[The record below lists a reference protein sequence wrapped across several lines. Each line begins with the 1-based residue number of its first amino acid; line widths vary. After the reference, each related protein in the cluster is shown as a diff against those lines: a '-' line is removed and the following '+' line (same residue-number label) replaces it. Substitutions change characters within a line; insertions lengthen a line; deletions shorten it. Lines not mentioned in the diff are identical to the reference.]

1 MIKRFLGQAHENAL
15 LPEGRLSGPM
25 PWVTAII
32 IFLTILAAASSLSLM
47 RASQSISKEIAGRVT
62 VQIVDGNADRRM
74 AAKRAVIQQLEQNP
88 LVRAVHPVDDNEI
101 IVLMKQWLGDD
112 ADTLGL
118 PMPALIDVDLVGAAD
133 EGSLARLDHVVK
145 TASPVARVEPHANWL
160 GPVSNLVSTFA
171 WLAFVLV
178 IMLTIAVGAVVML
191 TARSALTVHHG
202 TIELLHLIGAND
214 AQISR
219 LFQRR
224 LALDAGFGGMV
235 GFLAALTV
243 ILLVGSQVGKV
254 GSALMSQASL
264 GWGWLVLPL
273 IPIVLIF
280 VAALTARFTISNAL
294 RRIL

>member
-1 MIKRFLGQAHENAL
+1 MIKRFLGQPHENAL

-160 GPVSNLVSTFA
+160 GPVSSLVSTFA

-224 LALDAGFGGMV
+224 LALDAGFGGTV

-264 GWGWLVLPL
+264 GWGWLILPL
-273 IPIVLIF
+273 IPIALIF

>member
-112 ADTLGL
+112 ADALGL

>member
-1 MIKRFLGQAHENAL
+1 MVRKFLGTSHENAL

-25 PWVTAII
+25 PWVIAII
-32 IFLTILAAASSLSLM
+32 IFLTILAAASSLSLTQ
-47 RASQSISKEIAGRVT
+47 ASQSISKEIAGRVT
-62 VQIVDGNADRRM
+62 VQIVDGNSERRTT
-74 AAKRAVIQQLEQNP
+74 ATRAVVQQLEQHP
-88 LVRAVHPVDDNEI
+88 LVRAVHPVDDGEI
-101 IVLMKQWLGDD
+101 INLMKQWLGDD
-112 ADTLGL
+112 ASTLGL
-118 PMPALIDVDLVGAAD
+118 PMPALIDVDLVGPAD
-133 EGSLARLDHVVK
+133 EGSVARLDHAVK
-145 TASPVARVEPHANWL
+145 AASPVARIEPHASWL

-224 LALDAGFGGMV
+224 LALDAGFGGLL
-235 GFLAALTV
+235 GFLAALIV
-243 ILLVGSQVGKV
+243 IFLVGSQVGKV
-254 GSALMSQASL
+254 GSALMSEATL
-264 GWGWLVLPL
+264 GWGWLILPL
-273 IPIVLIF
+273 IPIGLVI
-280 VAALTARFTISNAL
+280 VAGLTARFTISSAL

>member
-1 MIKRFLGQAHENAL
+1 MMRQFFGTPHENAL

-25 PWVTAII
+25 PWVIAII
-32 IFLTILAAASSLSLM
+32 IFLTVLAAASSLALM
-47 RASQSISKEIAGRVT
+47 QASQSISKDIAGRVT
-62 VQIVDGNADRRM
+62 VQIVDGNADRRTT
-74 AAKRAVIQQLEQNP
+74 ARRAIVQLLEREPQ
-88 LVRAVHPVDDNEI
+88 VRAVHPVDESEI
-101 IVLMKQWLGDD
+101 IRLMKQWLGDD

-133 EGSLARLDHVVK
+133 EGSLARLDRAVK
-145 TASPVARVEPHANWL
+145 SVSPAARVEPHSNWL

-171 WLAFVLV
+171 WLAFILV
-178 IMLTIAVGAVVML
+178 IMLTVAVGAVVML

-235 GFLAALTV
+235 GFFAALIV
-243 ILLVGSQVGKV
+243 IFLVGSQIGKV
-254 GSALMSQASL
+254 GSALMSQAAL
-264 GWGWLVLPL
+264 GWGWLILPL
-273 IPIVLIF
+273 IPIGLII
-280 VAALTARFTISNAL
+280 VAAFTARFTISSAL